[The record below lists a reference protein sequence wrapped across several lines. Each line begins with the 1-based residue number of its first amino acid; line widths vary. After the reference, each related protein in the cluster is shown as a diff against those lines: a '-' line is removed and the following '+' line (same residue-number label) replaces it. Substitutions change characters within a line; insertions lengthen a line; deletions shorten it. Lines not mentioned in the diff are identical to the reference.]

1 MVHLNVVSFHYNIYI
16 LTSDLS
22 LFSLRQRIIREAEE
36 KEFIFPLVKKRGA
49 II

>member
-1 MVHLNVVSFHYNIYI
+1 MVHLNVVSFHYIYI